1 MSHETHHAA
10 EPDPMPGDGR
20 LLRELT
26 STAQEL
32 AAGVPGPLRRVTLRL
47 GAAWVELEWE
57 DGTRE
62 GGHPAYAT
70 GTLAEAPPPAPV
82 EEAPET
88 LVRSPIVGTF
98 YHAPAPGDPPFV
110 AIGSIVEPD
119 TVVGI
124 VEAMKLMNR
133 VSAGHVGVVRSVL
146 APDSTPVEF
155 DQPLIALDPLPEQ
168 GGGQR

>member
-1 MSHETHHAA
+1 MSLETHHAA
-10 EPDPMPGDGR
+10 EPDPMPGDSK

-26 STAQEL
+26 SMAREL

-62 GGHPAYAT
+62 GADLVYTTSTVAP
-70 GTLAEAPPPAPV
+70 APPPSPV

-98 YHAPAPGDPPFV
+98 YHASAPGDPPFV
-110 AIGSIVEPD
+110 VIGSIVEPD
-119 TVVGI
+119 TVIGI

-133 VSAGHVGVVRSVL
+133 VSAGHAGVVRSVL
-146 APDSTPVEF
+146 VPDATSVEF
-155 DQPLIALDPLPEQ
+155 DQPLIALDPPPEQ
-168 GGGQR
+168 DGGQR